1 MKCDKETANK
11 AFRKAFGLETEEDK
25 SKKKKD
31 KKELD
36 KKK

>member
-1 MKCDKETANK
+1 MKCDKETANT
-11 AFRKAFGLETEEDK
+11 AFRKAFGLEKEEDK
-25 SKKKKD
+25 SKNKKD

>member
-1 MKCDKETANK
+1 MKCDKETANT

-25 SKKKKD
+25 SEKKKA

>member
-1 MKCDKETANK
+1 MKCDKETANT
-11 AFRKAFGLETEEDK
+11 AFRKAFGLEKEEDK
-25 SKKKKD
+25 NEKKKV

>member
-1 MKCDKETANK
+1 MKCDKETANT

-25 SKKKKD
+25 NKKKKD

-36 KKK
+36 KKR

>member
-1 MKCDKETANK
+1 MKCDKETANT

-25 SKKKKD
+25 KKKV

>member
-1 MKCDKETANK
+1 MKCDKETANT

-25 SKKKKD
+25 NKKEKD

>member
-1 MKCDKETANK
+1 MKCDKETANT

-25 SKKKKD
+25 NKQKKD

>member
-1 MKCDKETANK
+1 MKCDKETANT
-11 AFRKAFGLETEEDK
+11 AFRKAFGLEAEEDK
-25 SKKKKD
+25 NKKKKD